1 MDVLIIIGVVAAVA
15 AFLLFAVGIFVTRL
29 YRKVE
34 QGSAMVVN
42 KTRTIDVTF
51 SGALVM
57 PVVHKAEL
65 MDISVKRLQIARQ
78 GKEGL
83 ICRDNIRAD
92 IDVSFYVRVNPTN
105 ESVLEVAKLIGC
117 TEASNPATMDQLF
130 GAKFSEA
137 LKTVGKQMDFVELYE
152 KRDDFRHRVIQ
163 TIGQDLNGYL
173 LDDVAIEY
181 LEQTSLSVLDPSNIL
196 DAEGI
201 RKITEITTTHRV
213 VTNDLNREAE
223 KKTKAKDVET
233 AQALFELDRQEKAAE
248 YRATREMA
256 TTKAREEAATA
267 TVEAEERLK
276 SESARLT
283 TEEQVGIRSE
293 NLQRE
298 VSVAAKNRERVVAV
312 EEEKVT
318 KARELEVVTR
328 QIETTAASKDL
339 EVTRTEISKL
349 AKDRVAGERT
359 VAEQEE
365 AIKSLRVV
373 EEANRGKEAIV
384 IKAGA
389 DAEAILITEIK
400 TAEAAERAAEHR
412 SREQLTLA
420 NADQQA
426 ADLEATAMTRRA
438 EGAKATAA
446 APGLAE
452 VEVSRAEAMAI
463 EQRGLAEAKVK
474 EADATAETKRGL
486 AIAES
491 ARAAGAAEAESTELL
506 LKGEAAGLSEKAA
519 AMRELEGVG
528 QQYDQ
533 FVRTLEANKEIA
545 LADVAARQ
553 EIARAQAEAVGGA
566 LASANVDIVGGAD
579 IFVDRVI
586 GAVTSGRQ
594 VDAVVNGSETLS
606 KVAKP
611 YLNGEKDILE
621 LAAGAIAGLGSE
633 GMANLT
639 LAGLLTA
646 LAARLDGDSAR
657 GLGEIVDALKA
668 RGLDG
673 IDLAAI
679 AAPAAPTPKANSHA
693 T

>member
-1 MDVLIIIGVVAAVA
+1 MDVLIVIGVVALVA
-15 AFLLFAVGIFVTRL
+15 AFLLFVVGVFVTRL

-65 MDISVKRLQIARQ
+65 MDISVKRLQIERQ

-117 TEASNPATMDQLF
+117 AEASNPATMDQLF

-181 LEQTSLSVLDPSNIL
+181 LEQTSLSMLDPDNIL

-213 VTNDLNREAE
+213 VTNELNREAE

-233 AQALFELDRQEKAAE
+233 TQALFELDRQEKAAE

-267 TVEAEERLK
+267 MVEAEERLK
-276 SESARLT
+276 SEAARLS
-283 TEEQVGIRSE
+283 TEEQVGVRSE

-298 VSVAAKNRERVVAV
+298 VAVAAKNRERVVAV
-312 EEEKVT
+312 EEEKVV

-339 EVTRTEISKL
+339 ELTRTEISTL
-349 AKDRVAGERT
+349 AKDRVAGERS

-389 DAEAILITEIK
+389 EAEAILITEIK

-412 SREQLTLA
+412 SRETLTLA

-426 ADLEATAMTRRA
+426 ADLEATAAARRA

-452 VEVSRAEAMAI
+452 VEVSRAEAVAI

-474 EADATAETKRGL
+474 EADAFAETKRGM

-528 QQYDQ
+528 QQYEQ
-533 FVRTLEANKEIA
+533 FVRTLDANKEIA
-545 LADVAARQ
+545 LADVASRQ
-553 EIARAQAEAVGGA
+553 EIARAQAEAVGAA

-606 KVAKP
+606 KIAKP
-611 YLNGEKDILE
+611 YLNGDQDILQ
-621 LAAGAIAGLGSE
+621 LAAGAIAGLGSD
-633 GMANLT
+633 GIANLT

-646 LAARLDGDSAR
+646 LAARLDGDAAT
-657 GLGEIVDALKA
+657 GLSEIVGALKA
-668 RGLDG
+668 KGLDG
-673 IDLAAI
+673 LDLSALAGPNG
-679 AAPAAPTPKANSHA
+679 AMAPTS
-693 T
+693 

>member
-1 MDVLIIIGVVAAVA
+1 MDVLVVIGAVALVAAL
-15 AFLLFAVGIFVTRL
+15 LLFVVGVFVTRL

-42 KTRTIDVTF
+42 KTRSIDVTF
-51 SGALVM
+51 SGALIM

-117 TEASNPATMDQLF
+117 AEASNPATMDQLF

-181 LEQTSLSVLDPSNIL
+181 LEQTPLAVLDPHNIL

-213 VTNDLNREAE
+213 VTNELNREAE

-233 AQALFELDRQEKAAE
+233 TQAIFELDRQEKAAE

-267 TVEAEERLK
+267 MVEAEERLK
-276 SESARLT
+276 AETARLT
-283 TEEQVGIRSE
+283 TDEQVGVRNE

-328 QIETTAASKDL
+328 QIETTAATKDL
-339 EVTRTEISKL
+339 ELTRTEISTL
-349 AKDRVAGERT
+349 AKDRVAGERA

-400 TAEAAERAAEHR
+400 TAEAAERAADHR
-412 SREQLTLA
+412 SRETLTLA
-420 NADQQA
+420 TADQKA
-426 ADLEATAMTRRA
+426 ADHEATAMARRA

-446 APGLAE
+446 APGLAQ
-452 VEVSRAEAMAI
+452 VEVSRAEALAI

-528 QQYDQ
+528 QQYEQ
-533 FVRTLEANKEIA
+533 FVRTLDANKEVA
-545 LADVAARQ
+545 LADVEARK
-553 EIARAQAEAVGGA
+553 EIARAQAEAVGTA

-579 IFVDRVI
+579 VFVDRVI

-611 YLNGEKDILE
+611 YLNGEKDILA

-646 LAARLDGDSAR
+646 LAGRLDSDTAS
-657 GLGEIVDALKA
+657 GLGEIVEALKA
-668 RGLDG
+668 KGLDQ
-673 IDLAAI
+673 IDLATLAES
-679 AAPAAPTPKANSHA
+679 TGNSHA
-693 T
+693 TA

>member
-1 MDVLIIIGVVAAVA
+1 MDVLVVIGVVALVA
-15 AFLLFAVGIFVTRL
+15 AFLLFVVGVFVTRL

-42 KTRTIDVTF
+42 KTRSIDVTF
-51 SGALVM
+51 SGALIM

-117 TEASNPATMDQLF
+117 AEASNPATMDQLF

-181 LEQTSLSVLDPSNIL
+181 LEQTPLAVLDPHNIL

-213 VTNDLNREAE
+213 VTNELNREAE

-233 AQALFELDRQEKAAE
+233 TQAIFELDRQEKAAE

-267 TVEAEERLK
+267 MVEAEERLK

-283 TEEQVGIRSE
+283 TEEQVGVRNE

-328 QIETTAASKDL
+328 QIETTAATKDL
-339 EVTRTEISKL
+339 ELTRTEISTL
-349 AKDRVAGERT
+349 AKDRVAGERA

-412 SREQLTLA
+412 SRETLTLA
-420 NADQQA
+420 TADQKA
-426 ADLEATAMTRRA
+426 ADLEATAMARRA
-438 EGAKATAA
+438 EGAKASAA

-452 VEVSRAEAMAI
+452 VEVSRAEALAI

-474 EADATAETKRGL
+474 EADAAAETKRGL

-528 QQYDQ
+528 QQYEQ
-533 FVRTLEANKEIA
+533 FVRTLDANKEVA
-545 LADVAARQ
+545 LADVEARK
-553 EIARAQAEAVGGA
+553 EIARAQAEAVGTA

-579 IFVDRVI
+579 VFVDRVI

-606 KVAKP
+606 KVAVP
-611 YLNGEKDILE
+611 YLNGEKDILG

-646 LAARLDGDSAR
+646 LAGRLDSDTAS
-657 GLGEIVDALKA
+657 GLGEIVEALKA
-668 RGLDG
+668 KGLDQ
-673 IDLAAI
+673 IDLATL
-679 AAPAAPTPKANSHA
+679 AASKGNSHA
-693 T
+693 SA

>member
-181 LEQTSLSVLDPSNIL
+181 LEQTSLAVLDPSNIL

-339 EVTRTEISKL
+339 ELTRTEISKL

-389 DAEAILITEIK
+389 
-400 TAEAAERAAEHR
+400 
-412 SREQLTLA
+412 
-420 NADQQA
+420 
-426 ADLEATAMTRRA
+426 LEATAMTRRA

-679 AAPAAPTPKANSHA
+679 AVPAAPTPKANSHA

>member
-1 MDVLIIIGVVAAVA
+1 MDVLVVIGAVALVA
-15 AFLLFAVGIFVTRL
+15 AFLLFVVGVFVTRL

-42 KTRTIDVTF
+42 KTRSIDVTF
-51 SGALVM
+51 SGALIM

-117 TEASNPATMDQLF
+117 AEASNPATMDQLF

-181 LEQTSLSVLDPSNIL
+181 LEQTPLAVLDPHNIL

-213 VTNDLNREAE
+213 VTNELNREAE

-233 AQALFELDRQEKAAE
+233 TQAIFELDRQEKAAE

-267 TVEAEERLK
+267 MVEAEERLK
-276 SESARLT
+276 AETARLT
-283 TEEQVGIRSE
+283 TDEQVGVRNE

-328 QIETTAASKDL
+328 QIETTAATKDL
-339 EVTRTEISKL
+339 ELTRTEISTL
-349 AKDRVAGERT
+349 AKDRVAGERA

-412 SREQLTLA
+412 SRETLTLA
-420 NADQQA
+420 TADQKA
-426 ADLEATAMTRRA
+426 ADLEATAMARRA
-438 EGAKATAA
+438 EGAKATTA
-446 APGLAE
+446 APGLAQ
-452 VEVSRAEAMAI
+452 VEVSRAEAVAI

-474 EADATAETKRGL
+474 EADAAAETKRGL

-528 QQYDQ
+528 QQYEQ
-533 FVRTLEANKEIA
+533 FVRTLDANKEVA
-545 LADVAARQ
+545 LADVEARK
-553 EIARAQAEAVGGA
+553 EIARAQAEAVGTA

-579 IFVDRVI
+579 VFVDRVI

-611 YLNGEKDILE
+611 YLNGEKDVLA

-646 LAARLDGDSAR
+646 LAGRLDSDTAG
-657 GLGEIVDALKA
+657 GLGEIVEALKA
-668 RGLDG
+668 KGLDQ
-673 IDLAAI
+673 IDLATL
-679 AAPAAPTPKANSHA
+679 AASTGNSHPTA
-693 T
+693 

>member
-1 MDVLIIIGVVAAVA
+1 MDVLVVIGVVALVA
-15 AFLLFAVGIFVTRL
+15 AFLLFVVGVFVTRL

-42 KTRTIDVTF
+42 KTRSIDVTF
-51 SGALVM
+51 SGALIM

-117 TEASNPATMDQLF
+117 AEASNPATMDQLF

-181 LEQTSLSVLDPSNIL
+181 LEQTPLAVLDPHNIL

-213 VTNDLNREAE
+213 VTNELNREAE

-233 AQALFELDRQEKAAE
+233 TQAIFELDRQEKAAE

-267 TVEAEERLK
+267 MVEAEERLK
-276 SESARLT
+276 AESARLT
-283 TEEQVGIRSE
+283 TDEQVGVRNE

-328 QIETTAASKDL
+328 QIETTAATKDL
-339 EVTRTEISKL
+339 ELTRTEISTL
-349 AKDRVAGERT
+349 AKDRVAGERA

-412 SREQLTLA
+412 SRETLTLA
-420 NADQQA
+420 TADQKA
-426 ADLEATAMTRRA
+426 ADLEATAMARRA
-438 EGAKATAA
+438 EGAKASAA

-452 VEVSRAEAMAI
+452 VEVSRAEALAI

-474 EADATAETKRGL
+474 EADAAAETKRGL

-528 QQYDQ
+528 QQYEQ
-533 FVRTLEANKEIA
+533 FVRTLDANKEVA
-545 LADVAARQ
+545 LADVEARK
-553 EIARAQAEAVGGA
+553 EIARAQADAVGTA

-579 IFVDRVI
+579 VFVDRVI

-606 KVAKP
+606 KVAVP
-611 YLNGEKDILE
+611 YLNGEKDILG

-646 LAARLDGDSAR
+646 LAGRLDSDTAS
-657 GLGEIVDALKA
+657 GLGEIVEALKA
-668 RGLDG
+668 KGLDQ
-673 IDLAAI
+673 IDLATLAGS
-679 AAPAAPTPKANSHA
+679 KGNSHA
-693 T
+693 PA

>member
-1 MDVLIIIGVVAAVA
+1 MDVLVVIGAVALVA
-15 AFLLFAVGIFVTRL
+15 AFLLFVVGVFVTRL

-42 KTRTIDVTF
+42 KTRSIDVTF
-51 SGALVM
+51 SGALIM

-117 TEASNPATMDQLF
+117 AEASNPATMDQLF

-181 LEQTSLSVLDPSNIL
+181 LEQTPLAVLDPHNIL

-213 VTNDLNREAE
+213 VTNELNREAE

-233 AQALFELDRQEKAAE
+233 TQAIFELDRQEKAAE

-267 TVEAEERLK
+267 MVEAEERLK
-276 SESARLT
+276 AETARLT
-283 TEEQVGIRSE
+283 TDEQVGVRNE

-328 QIETTAASKDL
+328 QIETTAATKDL
-339 EVTRTEISKL
+339 ELTRTEISTL
-349 AKDRVAGERT
+349 AKDRVAGERA

-400 TAEAAERAAEHR
+400 TAEAAERAADHR
-412 SREQLTLA
+412 SRETLTLA
-420 NADQQA
+420 TADQKA
-426 ADLEATAMTRRA
+426 ADLEATAMARRA

-446 APGLAE
+446 APGLAQ
-452 VEVSRAEAMAI
+452 VEVSRAEALAI

-528 QQYDQ
+528 QQYEQ
-533 FVRTLEANKEIA
+533 FVRTLDANKEVA
-545 LADVAARQ
+545 LADVEARK
-553 EIARAQAEAVGGA
+553 EIARAQAEAVGTA

-579 IFVDRVI
+579 VFVDRVI

-611 YLNGEKDILE
+611 YLNGEKDILA

-646 LAARLDGDSAR
+646 LAGRLDSDTAS
-657 GLGEIVDALKA
+657 GLGEIVEALKA
-668 RGLDG
+668 KGLDQ
-673 IDLAAI
+673 IDLATLAES
-679 AAPAAPTPKANSHA
+679 TGNSHA
-693 T
+693 TA

>member
-1 MDVLIIIGVVAAVA
+1 MDVLVVIGAVALVAAL
-15 AFLLFAVGIFVTRL
+15 LLFVVGVFVTRL

-42 KTRTIDVTF
+42 KTRSIDVTF
-51 SGALVM
+51 SGALIM

-117 TEASNPATMDQLF
+117 AEASNPATMDQLF

-181 LEQTSLSVLDPSNIL
+181 LEQTPLAVLDPHNIL

-213 VTNDLNREAE
+213 VTNELNREAE

-233 AQALFELDRQEKAAE
+233 TQAIFELDRQEKAAE

-267 TVEAEERLK
+267 MVEAEERLK
-276 SESARLT
+276 AETARLT
-283 TEEQVGIRSE
+283 TDEQVGVRNE

-328 QIETTAASKDL
+328 QIETTAATKDL
-339 EVTRTEISKL
+339 ELTRTEISTL
-349 AKDRVAGERT
+349 AKDRVAGERA

-400 TAEAAERAAEHR
+400 TAEAAERAADHR
-412 SREQLTLA
+412 SRETLTLA
-420 NADQQA
+420 TADQKA
-426 ADLEATAMTRRA
+426 ADLEATAMARRA
-438 EGAKATAA
+438 EGAKATTA
-446 APGLAE
+446 APGLAQ
-452 VEVSRAEAMAI
+452 VEVSRAEALAI

-528 QQYDQ
+528 QQYEQ
-533 FVRTLEANKEIA
+533 FVRTLDANKEVA
-545 LADVAARQ
+545 LADVEARK
-553 EIARAQAEAVGGA
+553 EIARAQAEAVGTA

-579 IFVDRVI
+579 VFVDRVI
-586 GAVTSGRQ
+586 GAVTSARQ

-611 YLNGEKDILE
+611 YLSGEKDVLA

-646 LAARLDGDSAR
+646 LAGRLDSDTAS
-657 GLGEIVDALKA
+657 GLGEIVEALKA
-668 RGLDG
+668 KGLDQ
-673 IDLAAI
+673 IDLATLAES
-679 AAPAAPTPKANSHA
+679 TGNSHA
-693 T
+693 TA

>member
-1 MDVLIIIGVVAAVA
+1 MDVLVVIGAVALVAAL
-15 AFLLFAVGIFVTRL
+15 LLFVVGVFVTRL

-42 KTRTIDVTF
+42 KTRSIDVTF
-51 SGALVM
+51 SGALIM

-117 TEASNPATMDQLF
+117 AEASNPATMDQLF

-181 LEQTSLSVLDPSNIL
+181 LEQTPLAVLDPHNIL

-213 VTNDLNREAE
+213 VTNELNREAE

-233 AQALFELDRQEKAAE
+233 TQAIFELDRQEKAAE

-267 TVEAEERLK
+267 MVEAEERLK
-276 SESARLT
+276 AETARLT
-283 TEEQVGIRSE
+283 TDERVGVRNE

-328 QIETTAASKDL
+328 QIETTAATKDL
-339 EVTRTEISKL
+339 ELTRTEISTL
-349 AKDRVAGERT
+349 AKDRVAGERA

-400 TAEAAERAAEHR
+400 TAEAAERAADHR
-412 SREQLTLA
+412 SRETLTLA
-420 NADQQA
+420 TADQKA
-426 ADLEATAMTRRA
+426 ADLEATAMARRA

-446 APGLAE
+446 APGLAQ
-452 VEVSRAEAMAI
+452 VEVSRAEALAI

-528 QQYDQ
+528 QQYEQ
-533 FVRTLEANKEIA
+533 FVRTLDANKEVA
-545 LADVAARQ
+545 LADVEARK
-553 EIARAQAEAVGGA
+553 EIARAQAEAVGTA

-579 IFVDRVI
+579 VFVDRVI

-611 YLNGEKDILE
+611 YLNGEKDILA

-646 LAARLDGDSAR
+646 LAGRLDSDTAS
-657 GLGEIVDALKA
+657 GLGEIVEALKA
-668 RGLDG
+668 KGLDQ
-673 IDLAAI
+673 IDLATLAES
-679 AAPAAPTPKANSHA
+679 TGNSHA
-693 T
+693 TA

>member
-1 MDVLIIIGVVAAVA
+1 MDVLVVIGAVALVAAL
-15 AFLLFAVGIFVTRL
+15 LLFVVGVFVTRL

-42 KTRTIDVTF
+42 KTRSIDVTF
-51 SGALVM
+51 SGALIM

-78 GKEGL
+78 GNEGL

-117 TEASNPATMDQLF
+117 AEASNPATMDQLF

-181 LEQTSLSVLDPSNIL
+181 LEQTPLAVLDPHNIL

-213 VTNDLNREAE
+213 VTNELNREAE

-233 AQALFELDRQEKAAE
+233 TQAIFELDRQEKAAE

-267 TVEAEERLK
+267 MVEAEERLK
-276 SESARLT
+276 AETARLT
-283 TEEQVGIRSE
+283 TDEQVGVRNE

-328 QIETTAASKDL
+328 QIETTAATKDL
-339 EVTRTEISKL
+339 ELTRTEISTL
-349 AKDRVAGERT
+349 AKDRVAGERA

-412 SREQLTLA
+412 SRETLTLA
-420 NADQQA
+420 TADQKA
-426 ADLEATAMTRRA
+426 ADLEATAMARRA
-438 EGAKATAA
+438 EGAKATTA
-446 APGLAE
+446 APGLAQ
-452 VEVSRAEAMAI
+452 VEVSRAEALAI

-474 EADATAETKRGL
+474 EADAAAETKRGL

-528 QQYDQ
+528 QQYEQ
-533 FVRTLEANKEIA
+533 FVRTLDANKEVA
-545 LADVAARQ
+545 LADVEARK
-553 EIARAQAEAVGGA
+553 EIARAQAEAVGTA

-579 IFVDRVI
+579 VFVDRVI
-586 GAVTSGRQ
+586 GAVTSARQ

-611 YLNGEKDILE
+611 YLSGEKDVLA

-646 LAARLDGDSAR
+646 LAGRLDSDTAS
-657 GLGEIVDALKA
+657 GLGEIVEALKA
-668 RGLDG
+668 KGLDQ
-673 IDLAAI
+673 IDLATL
-679 AAPAAPTPKANSHA
+679 AASTGNSHA
-693 T
+693 TA

>member
-1 MDVLIIIGVVAAVA
+1 MDVLVVIGAVALVA
-15 AFLLFAVGIFVTRL
+15 AFLLFVVGVFVTRL

-42 KTRTIDVTF
+42 KTRSIDVTF
-51 SGALVM
+51 SGALIM

-117 TEASNPATMDQLF
+117 AEASNPATMDQLF

-181 LEQTSLSVLDPSNIL
+181 LEQTPLAVLDPHNIL

-213 VTNDLNREAE
+213 VTNELNREAE

-233 AQALFELDRQEKAAE
+233 TQAIFELDRQEKAAE

-267 TVEAEERLK
+267 MVEAEERLK
-276 SESARLT
+276 AETARLT
-283 TEEQVGIRSE
+283 TDEQVGVRNE

-328 QIETTAASKDL
+328 QIETTAATKDL
-339 EVTRTEISKL
+339 ELTRTEISTL
-349 AKDRVAGERT
+349 AKDRVAGERA

-412 SREQLTLA
+412 SRETLTLA
-420 NADQQA
+420 TADQKA
-426 ADLEATAMTRRA
+426 ADLEATAMARRA
-438 EGAKATAA
+438 EGAKATTA
-446 APGLAE
+446 APGLAQ
-452 VEVSRAEAMAI
+452 VEVSRAEAVAI

-474 EADATAETKRGL
+474 EADAAAETKRGL

-528 QQYDQ
+528 QQYEQ
-533 FVRTLEANKEIA
+533 FVRTLDANKEVA
-545 LADVAARQ
+545 LADVEARK
-553 EIARAQAEAVGGA
+553 EIARAQAEAVGTA

-579 IFVDRVI
+579 VFVDRVI

-611 YLNGEKDILE
+611 YLNGEKDVLA

-646 LAARLDGDSAR
+646 LAGRLDSDTAS
-657 GLGEIVDALKA
+657 GLGEIVEALKA
-668 RGLDG
+668 KGLDQ
-673 IDLAAI
+673 IDLATL
-679 AAPAAPTPKANSHA
+679 AASTGNSHPTA
-693 T
+693 

>member
-1 MDVLIIIGVVAAVA
+1 MDVLVVIGAVALVA
-15 AFLLFAVGIFVTRL
+15 AFLLFVVGVFVTRL

-42 KTRTIDVTF
+42 KTRSIDVTF
-51 SGALVM
+51 SGALIM

-117 TEASNPATMDQLF
+117 AEASNPATMDQLF

-181 LEQTSLSVLDPSNIL
+181 LEQTPLAVLDPHNIL

-213 VTNDLNREAE
+213 VTNELNREAE

-233 AQALFELDRQEKAAE
+233 TQAIFELDRQEKAAE

-267 TVEAEERLK
+267 MVEAEERLK
-276 SESARLT
+276 AESARLT
-283 TEEQVGIRSE
+283 TDEQVGVRNE

-328 QIETTAASKDL
+328 QIETTAATKDL
-339 EVTRTEISKL
+339 ELTRTEISTL
-349 AKDRVAGERT
+349 AKDRVAGERA

-373 EEANRGKEAIV
+373 EEANRGKEATV

-412 SREQLTLA
+412 SRETLTLA
-420 NADQQA
+420 TADQKA
-426 ADLEATAMTRRA
+426 ADLEATAMARRA
-438 EGAKATAA
+438 EGAKATGA
-446 APGLAE
+446 APGLAQ
-452 VEVSRAEAMAI
+452 VEVSRAEALAI

-474 EADATAETKRGL
+474 EADAAAETKRGL

-528 QQYDQ
+528 QQYEQ
-533 FVRTLEANKEIA
+533 FVRTLDANKEVA
-545 LADVAARQ
+545 LADVEARK
-553 EIARAQAEAVGGA
+553 EIARAQAEAVGTA

-579 IFVDRVI
+579 VFVDRVI

-611 YLNGEKDILE
+611 YLNGEKDILA

-646 LAARLDGDSAR
+646 LAGRLDSDTAS
-657 GLGEIVDALKA
+657 GLGEIVEALKA
-668 RGLDG
+668 KGLDQ
-673 IDLAAI
+673 IDLATLTAS
-679 AAPAAPTPKANSHA
+679 TGNSHA
-693 T
+693 TA

>member
-1 MDVLIIIGVVAAVA
+1 MDVLVVIGAVALVA
-15 AFLLFAVGIFVTRL
+15 AFLLFVVGVFVTRL
-29 YRKVE
+29 YHKVE

-42 KTRTIDVTF
+42 KTRSIDVTF
-51 SGALVM
+51 SGALIM

-117 TEASNPATMDQLF
+117 AEASNPATMDQLF

-181 LEQTSLSVLDPSNIL
+181 LEQTPLAVLDPHNIL

-213 VTNDLNREAE
+213 VTNELNREAE

-233 AQALFELDRQEKAAE
+233 TQAIFELDRQEKAAE

-267 TVEAEERLK
+267 MVEAEERLK
-276 SESARLT
+276 AETARLT
-283 TEEQVGIRSE
+283 TDEQVGVRNE

-328 QIETTAASKDL
+328 QIETTAATKDL
-339 EVTRTEISKL
+339 ELTRTEISTL
-349 AKDRVAGERT
+349 AKDRVAGERA

-400 TAEAAERAAEHR
+400 TAEAAERAADHR
-412 SREQLTLA
+412 SRETLTLA
-420 NADQQA
+420 TADQKA
-426 ADLEATAMTRRA
+426 ADLEATAMARRA

-446 APGLAE
+446 APGLAQ
-452 VEVSRAEAMAI
+452 VEVSRAEALAI

-528 QQYDQ
+528 QQYEQ
-533 FVRTLEANKEIA
+533 FVRTLDANKEVA
-545 LADVAARQ
+545 LADVEARK
-553 EIARAQAEAVGGA
+553 EIARAQAEAVGTA

-579 IFVDRVI
+579 VFVDRVI

-611 YLNGEKDILE
+611 YLNGEKDILA

-646 LAARLDGDSAR
+646 LAGRLDSDTAS
-657 GLGEIVDALKA
+657 GLGEIVEALKA
-668 RGLDG
+668 KGLDQ
-673 IDLAAI
+673 IDLATLAES
-679 AAPAAPTPKANSHA
+679 TGNSHA
-693 T
+693 TA

>member
-1 MDVLIIIGVVAAVA
+1 MELFVGIVVVVFVLV
-15 AFLLFAVGIFVTRL
+15 FLLLAIATLVARL
-29 YRKVE
+29 YKKVE
-34 QGSAMVVN
+34 QGTAMVVN
-42 KTRTIDVTF
+42 KTRSIEVTF
-51 SGALVM
+51 SGALVW
-57 PVVHKAEL
+57 PVIHKAEM

-83 ICRDNIRAD
+83 ICRDNIRGD

-117 TEASNPATMDQLF
+117 AEASNPATMDQLF

-163 TIGQDLNGYL
+163 TIGMDLNGYL

-181 LEQTSLSVLDPSNIL
+181 LEQTPLSLMDPNNIL

-201 RKITEITTTHRV
+201 KKITEITTGHRV
-213 VTNDLNREAE
+213 ITNELNREAE
-223 KKTKAKDVET
+223 KRTKAKDVET
-233 AQALFELDRQEKAAE
+233 TQALFELDRQEKAAE

-267 TVEAEERLK
+267 MVEAEEWLK
-276 SESARLT
+276 SETARLD
-283 TEEQVGIRSE
+283 TEEQVGVRGE

-318 KARELEVVTR
+318 KARELEIVTR
-328 QIETTAASKDL
+328 QIETTAATKDL
-339 EVTRTEISKL
+339 EVTKTEITKL

-365 AIKSLRVV
+365 AIKTLRVV
-373 EEANRGKEAIV
+373 QEANRDKEAVV

-389 DAEAILITEIK
+389 EAEAVLITEIK

-426 ADLEATAMTRRA
+426 AELEATAMSRRA
-438 EGAKATAA
+438 EGTKAKEAAT
-446 APGLAE
+446 GLAQ

-463 EQRGLAEAKVK
+463 EQRGLAEAK
-474 EADATAETKRGL
+474 
-486 AIAES
+486 
-491 ARAAGAAEAESTELL
+491 AREAAGAAEASATEAL
-506 LKGEAAGLSEKAA
+506 LKGEAAGLTDKAA

-528 QQYDQ
+528 QAYEQ
-533 FVRTLEANKEIA
+533 FVRTLDANKEIA
-545 LADVAARQ
+545 LADVEARK
-553 EIARAQAEAVGGA
+553 EVGRTQAEALGNA
-566 LASANVDIVGGAD
+566 LAAANVDIVGGAD
-579 IFVDRVI
+579 LFVDRVI
-586 GAVTSGRQ
+586 GAVTAGRQ
-594 VDAVVNGSETLS
+594 VDAMVNGSETLTRM
-606 KVAKP
+606 AAP
-611 YLNGEKDILE
+611 YLKGDKDALA
-621 LAAGAIAGLGSE
+621 LAASAIAGLGSE

-639 LAGLLTA
+639 LAGLMAAMAGRLGGETA
-646 LAARLDGDSAR
+646 S
-657 GLGEIVDALKA
+657 GLSEIVEALKA
-668 RGLDG
+668 KGLDG
-673 IDLAAI
+673 LQLSSLAGADG
-679 AAPAAPTPKANSHA
+679 PAK
-693 T
+693 

>member
-1 MDVLIIIGVVAAVA
+1 MEVLIIIGVVALVA
-15 AFLLFAVGIFVTRL
+15 AFLVFMAGMFVTRL
-29 YRKVE
+29 YHKVE

-42 KTRTIDVTF
+42 KTRSIDVTF
-51 SGALVM
+51 TGALVM

-65 MDISVKRLQIARQ
+65 MDISVKRLQIERQ

-117 TEASNPATMDQLF
+117 AEASNPATMDQLF

-181 LEQTSLSVLDPSNIL
+181 LEQTPLAILDPHNIL

-201 RKITEITTTHRV
+201 RKITEITTGHRV
-213 VTNDLNREAE
+213 VTNELNREAE

-276 SESARLT
+276 SETARLT

-339 EVTRTEISKL
+339 ELTRTEISKL

-389 DAEAILITEIK
+389 EAEAILITEIK
-400 TAEAAERAAEHR
+400 TAEAAERSAEHR
-412 SREQLTLA
+412 SREKLTLA

-438 EGAKATAA
+438 EGSRATAA

-452 VEVSRAEAMAI
+452 VEVSRAEALAI

-474 EADATAETKRGL
+474 EADAAAETKRGL

-528 QQYDQ
+528 QQYEQ
-533 FVRTLEANKEIA
+533 FVRTLDANKEIA
-545 LADVAARQ
+545 LADVAARK
-553 EIARAQAEAVGGA
+553 EIARAQADAVGQA

-579 IFVDRVI
+579 VFVDRVI

-606 KVAKP
+606 KVAVP
-611 YLNGEKDILE
+611 YLNGDKDVLA

-646 LAARLDGDSAR
+646 LAARLDGDAAS
-657 GLGEIVDALKA
+657 GLGEVLEAVKA
-668 RGLDG
+668 RGLDEL
-673 IDLAAI
+673 DLAAL
-679 AAPAAPTPKANSHA
+679 AVPKANADASS
-693 T
+693 

>member
-1 MDVLIIIGVVAAVA
+1 MDVLVVIGAVALVAAL
-15 AFLLFAVGIFVTRL
+15 LLFVVGVFVTRL

-42 KTRTIDVTF
+42 KTRSIDVTF
-51 SGALVM
+51 SGALIM

-117 TEASNPATMDQLF
+117 AEASNPATMDQLF

-181 LEQTSLSVLDPSNIL
+181 LEQTPLAVLDPHNIL

-213 VTNDLNREAE
+213 VTNELNREAE

-233 AQALFELDRQEKAAE
+233 TQAIFELDRQEKAAE

-267 TVEAEERLK
+267 MVEAEERLK
-276 SESARLT
+276 AETARLT
-283 TEEQVGIRSE
+283 TDEQVGVRNE

-328 QIETTAASKDL
+328 QIETTAATKDL
-339 EVTRTEISKL
+339 ELTRTEISTL
-349 AKDRVAGERT
+349 AKDRVAGERA

-400 TAEAAERAAEHR
+400 TAEAAERAADHR
-412 SREQLTLA
+412 SRETLTLA
-420 NADQQA
+420 TADQKA
-426 ADLEATAMTRRA
+426 ADLEATAMARRA

-446 APGLAE
+446 APGLAQ
-452 VEVSRAEAMAI
+452 VEVSRAEALAI

-528 QQYDQ
+528 QQYEQ
-533 FVRTLEANKEIA
+533 FVRTLDANKEVA
-545 LADVAARQ
+545 LADVEARK
-553 EIARAQAEAVGGA
+553 EIARAQAEAVGTA

-579 IFVDRVI
+579 VFVDRVI

-611 YLNGEKDILE
+611 YLNGEKDILA

-646 LAARLDGDSAR
+646 LAGRLDSDTAS
-657 GLGEIVDALKA
+657 GLGEIVEALKA
-668 RGLDG
+668 KGLDQ
-673 IDLAAI
+673 IDLATLAES
-679 AAPAAPTPKANSHA
+679 TGNSHA
-693 T
+693 TA

>member
-1 MDVLIIIGVVAAVA
+1 MDVLVVIGAVALVA
-15 AFLLFAVGIFVTRL
+15 AFLLFVVGVFVTRL

-42 KTRTIDVTF
+42 KTRSIDVTF
-51 SGALVM
+51 SGALIM

-117 TEASNPATMDQLF
+117 AEASNPATMDQLF

-181 LEQTSLSVLDPSNIL
+181 LEQTPLAVLDPHNIL

-213 VTNDLNREAE
+213 VTNELNREAE

-233 AQALFELDRQEKAAE
+233 TQAIFELDRQKKAAK

-267 TVEAEERLK
+267 MVEAEERLK
-276 SESARLT
+276 AETARLT
-283 TEEQVGIRSE
+283 TDEQVGVRNE

-312 EEEKVT
+312 EEEKVA

-328 QIETTAASKDL
+328 QIETTAATKDL
-339 EVTRTEISKL
+339 ELTRTEISTL
-349 AKDRVAGERT
+349 AKDRVAGERA

-412 SREQLTLA
+412 SRETLTLA
-420 NADQQA
+420 TADQKA
-426 ADLEATAMTRRA
+426 ADLEATAMGRRA
-438 EGAKATAA
+438 EGTKATAA

-452 VEVSRAEAMAI
+452 VEVSRAEALAI

-474 EADATAETKRGL
+474 EADAAAETKRGL

-528 QQYDQ
+528 QQYEQ
-533 FVRTLEANKEIA
+533 FVRTLDANKEVA
-545 LADVAARQ
+545 LADVEARK
-553 EIARAQAEAVGGA
+553 EIARAQAEAVGTA

-579 IFVDRVI
+579 VFVDRVI

-611 YLNGEKDILE
+611 YLNGEKDILA

-646 LAARLDGDSAR
+646 LAGRLDSDTAS
-657 GLGEIVDALKA
+657 GLGEIVEALKA
-668 RGLDG
+668 KGLDQ
-673 IDLAAI
+673 IDLATLAES
-679 AAPAAPTPKANSHA
+679 TGNSHA
-693 T
+693 TA

>member
-1 MDVLIIIGVVAAVA
+1 MDVLVVIGAVALVA
-15 AFLLFAVGIFVTRL
+15 AFLLFVVGVFVTRL

-42 KTRTIDVTF
+42 KTRSIDVTF
-51 SGALVM
+51 SGALIM

-117 TEASNPATMDQLF
+117 AEASNPATMDQLF

-181 LEQTSLSVLDPSNIL
+181 LEQTPLAVLDPHNIL

-213 VTNDLNREAE
+213 VTNELNREAE

-233 AQALFELDRQEKAAE
+233 TQAIFELDRQEKAAE

-267 TVEAEERLK
+267 MVEAEERLK
-276 SESARLT
+276 AESARLT
-283 TEEQVGIRSE
+283 TDEQVGVRNE

-328 QIETTAASKDL
+328 QIETTAATKDL
-339 EVTRTEISKL
+339 ELTRTEISTL
-349 AKDRVAGERT
+349 AKDRVAGERA

-412 SREQLTLA
+412 SRETLTLA
-420 NADQQA
+420 TADQKA
-426 ADLEATAMTRRA
+426 ADLEATAMARRA

-446 APGLAE
+446 APGLAQ
-452 VEVSRAEAMAI
+452 VEVSRAEALAI

-474 EADATAETKRGL
+474 EADAAAETKRGL

-528 QQYDQ
+528 QQYEQ
-533 FVRTLEANKEIA
+533 FVRTLDANKEVA
-545 LADVAARQ
+545 LADVEARK
-553 EIARAQAEAVGGA
+553 EIARAQAEAVGTA

-579 IFVDRVI
+579 VFVDRVI

-611 YLNGEKDILE
+611 YLNGEKDILA

-646 LAARLDGDSAR
+646 LAGRLDSDTAS
-657 GLGEIVDALKA
+657 GLGEIVEALKA
-668 RGLDG
+668 KGLDQ
-673 IDLAAI
+673 IDLATLAES
-679 AAPAAPTPKANSHA
+679 TGNSHA
-693 T
+693 TA

>member
-1 MDVLIIIGVVAAVA
+1 MDVLIVIGVVALVA

-57 PVVHKAEL
+57 PVIHKAEL

-83 ICRDNIRAD
+83 ICRDNIRGD

-181 LEQTSLSVLDPSNIL
+181 LEQTPLSVLDPSNIL

-213 VTNDLNREAE
+213 VTNELNREAE

-233 AQALFELDRQEKAAE
+233 TQAIFELDRQEKAAE

-267 TVEAEERLK
+267 MVEAEERLK
-276 SESARLT
+276 AESARLT
-283 TEEQVGIRSE
+283 TDEQVGVRNE

-298 VSVAAKNRERVVAV
+298 VSVAAKNRERVVAI

-318 KARELEVVTR
+318 KARELEVVSR
-328 QIETTAASKDL
+328 QIETTAATKDL
-339 EVTRTEISKL
+339 ELTRTEISTL

-365 AIKSLRVV
+365 AIKTLRVV
-373 EEANRGKEAIV
+373 EEANRGKESVV

-420 NADQQA
+420 DADRKA

-446 APGLAE
+446 APGLAQ
-452 VEVSRAEAMAI
+452 VEVSQAEAVAI
-463 EQRGLAEAKVK
+463 EHRGLAEAKVK
-474 EADATAETKRGL
+474 EADAAAETKRGL

-528 QQYDQ
+528 QEYEQ
-533 FVRTLEANKEIA
+533 FVRTLDANKEIA
-545 LADVAARQ
+545 LADVEARK
-553 EIARAQAEAVGGA
+553 EIARAQADAVGSA

-579 IFVDRVI
+579 VFVDRVI
-586 GAVTSGRQ
+586 GAVTTGRQ

-611 YLNGEKDILE
+611 YLNGEKDL
-621 LAAGAIAGLGSE
+621 LALAGGTIAGLGSE
-633 GMANLT
+633 GMANVT
-639 LAGLLTA
+639 LAGLLAA
-646 LAARLDGDSAR
+646 LAARVDSDTAA
-657 GLGEIVDALKA
+657 GLGEIMGALKA
-668 RGLDG
+668 KGLDG
-673 IDLAAI
+673 LDLAAL
-679 AAPAAPTPKANSHA
+679 AKPNGDTTVSS
-693 T
+693 

>member
-1 MDVLIIIGVVAAVA
+1 MDVLIVIGVVALVA
-15 AFLLFAVGIFVTRL
+15 AFLLFVAGVFVTRL
-29 YRKVE
+29 YHKVE

-42 KTRTIDVTF
+42 KTRSIDVTF

-65 MDISVKRLQIARQ
+65 MDISVKRLQIERQ

-117 TEASNPATMDQLF
+117 AEASNPTTMDQLF

-181 LEQTSLSVLDPSNIL
+181 LEQTPLSMLDPHNIL
-196 DAEGI
+196 DSEGI
-201 RKITEITTTHRV
+201 KKITEITTTHRV
-213 VTNDLNREAE
+213 VTNELNREAE

-233 AQALFELDRQEKAAE
+233 TQALFELDRQEKAAE

-267 TVEAEERLK
+267 MVEAEERLK
-276 SESARLT
+276 AESARLT
-283 TEEQVGIRSE
+283 TEEQVGVRTE

-328 QIETTAASKDL
+328 QIETTAATKDL
-339 EVTRTEISKL
+339 ELTRTEISTL
-349 AKDRVAGERT
+349 AKDRVAGERS

-412 SREQLTLA
+412 GREKLTLA

-426 ADLEATAMTRRA
+426 ADLEATAMARRA
-438 EGAKATAA
+438 EGTKATAA

-452 VEVSRAEAMAI
+452 VEVSRAEALAI

-474 EADATAETKRGL
+474 EADAAAETKRGL

-528 QQYDQ
+528 QQYEQ
-533 FVRTLEANKEIA
+533 FVRTLDANKEVA

-553 EIARAQAEAVGGA
+553 EIARAQADAIGGA

-611 YLNGEKDILE
+611 YLNGEKDVLG
-621 LAAGAIAGLGSE
+621 LAAGAIAGLGSD

-646 LAARLDGDSAR
+646 LAGRLDDDTAS
-657 GLGEIVDALKA
+657 GLGEIVGALKA
-668 RGLDG
+668 KGLDG
-673 IDLAAI
+673 LDLGALT
-679 AAPAAPTPKANSHA
+679 APKVDSNS
-693 T
+693 TS